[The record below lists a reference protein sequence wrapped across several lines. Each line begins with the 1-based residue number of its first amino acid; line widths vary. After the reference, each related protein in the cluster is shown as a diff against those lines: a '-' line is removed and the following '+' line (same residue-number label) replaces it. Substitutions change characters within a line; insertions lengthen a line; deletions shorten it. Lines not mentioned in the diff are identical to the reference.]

1 MADDPHMASADAPL
15 PLTIVQVG
23 VLGAGTMGGGI
34 AQVAA
39 ESGLAVLLHDPVAG
53 AVERARERIAGFI
66 GRRVAKGQLT
76 PAEGEVALSRLAPAT
91 ELEELASADLVI
103 EAAPEDLEL
112 KRGAFRRL
120 DAAAAD
126 RLVIL
131 ASNTS
136 SLSIAQIAEATD
148 RPQRVVGMHF
158 FNPVPVMA
166 LVEVIAGPLTA
177 PAVASAT
184 ADLARRMG
192 KTPVMAAD
200 TPGFIVNRVA
210 RPFYLEA
217 LRILGEGLATIDEV
231 DAAIRAVGFRMGPFE
246 LIDAIGADVNL
257 AVTES
262 VAAAFAGEGRYRP
275 HPLQRALVEARRLGR
290 KNGAGFYDYAADG
303 SRGAAWA
310 GIPAQRAAIGAR
322 ITADQIATRIVATI
336 VNEAASAVEAGVA
349 TPDAIDTAMRLGTNY
364 PLGPLA
370 WGERVGLG
378 GVVGTLD
385 ALHAGAPDSGYR
397 AVPLLRR
404 LAERGGSFF
413 EPRP

>member
-1 MADDPHMASADAPL
+1 M
-15 PLTIVQVG
+15 G
-23 VLGAGTMGGGI
+23 VLGAGTMGAGI

-39 ESGLAVLLHDPVAG
+39 EAGLAVLIHDPVAG
-53 AVERARERIAGFI
+53 AVERAQERIAGFI
-66 GRRVAKGQLT
+66 GRRVEKGQLT
-76 PAEGEVALSRLAPAT
+76 PAEGGAALGRLATAT
-91 ELEELASADLVI
+91 ELENLASADLVI

-136 SLSIAQIAEATD
+136 SLSITRIAEATR

-166 LVEVIAGPLTA
+166 LVEVIAAPLTD
-177 PAVASAT
+177 PAVSSAT

-217 LRILGEGLATIDEV
+217 LRIVGEGLAGIDEV
-231 DAAIRAVGFRMGPFE
+231 DAAMRGVGFRMGPFE

-262 VAAAFAGEGRYRP
+262 VAAAFAGEARYRP
-275 HPLQRALVEARRLGR
+275 HPLQRALVEAGRLGR
-290 KNGAGFYDYAADG
+290 KTGAGFYDYAADG
-303 SRGAAWA
+303 SPGAPWA
-310 GIPAQRAAIGAR
+310 GLRTRRAVPGAR
-322 ITADQIATRIVATI
+322 VTADQIATQIVATV

-364 PLGPLA
+364 PL
-370 WGERVGLG
+370 
-378 GVVGTLD
+378 
-385 ALHAGAPDSGYR
+385 
-397 AVPLLRR
+397 
-404 LAERGGSFF
+404 
-413 EPRP
+413 